1 MCKII
6 FFVILF
12 CVVFTVYACLVVF
25 GKMKVSQKV
34 SKKLAPQMA

>member
-12 CVVFTVYACLVVF
+12 CVVFTVYACLVV
-25 GKMKVSQKV
+25 GARSEDR
-34 SKKLAPQMA
+34 